1 MRKYLLL
8 FLLTVITATV
18 AFAQV
23 TTSSMTG
30 LIKDAKGETLAG
42 ATIKATHQPSGT
54 NYATTTNADGR
65 FTINNM
71 RVGGPYT
78 IVVSYIGYDPQTV
91 SDVYLKLGEAF
102 ILNGTLSQGAAVLSE
117 VTVRANN
124 PRSILNGERNGAITN
139 IGTREILTLPS
150 VTRSIND
157 LTRLTPQANGTSIG
171 GGNYRQN
178 YFTVD
183 GSDFNNS
190 FGIGGNLP
198 AGGSPIS
205 LDAIEE
211 ISVNV
216 TPYDVTQSGFV
227 GSALN
232 AVTRSGTNNVS
243 GSVYT
248 YWRNQEQQGINVG
261 PAMLQRQPLNDRT
274 WGARIGGPIIKNKL
288 FLFVNA
294 ERQTTTRPGQ
304 SRVAATAANPTGG
317 NVARP
322 TDTRL
327 NQISDF
333 LQSEY
338 GYNPGIYQNYGF
350 EFKRTNLLA
359 RIDWNINDNHKF
371 NVRYSQVESRDPS
384 FVNGTSA
391 AVQNFTSG
399 AGRTDVN
406 SLNFSSANYYQEA
419 NFYSL
424 SAELNS
430 NFGKFANTLRASRTH
445 QNDPRTTD
453 GPLFPFVDIME
464 GGQPYTSFGTELF
477 SYGNLR
483 DVTTYSFLDNLK
495 WTAGKN
501 NFTLGFQADFSTT
514 KNGFQ
519 RYGTSYYR
527 FNSVDDF
534 LNKANPVAYALTYS
548 LQPGF
553 AQAFPSFKFA
563 QYSLYGQDDYRVSD
577 NFRVTAGLRL
587 ELPTYPSTL
596 AEHPLIT
603 PLTFAGNE
611 KLSTATLPKKRIMF
625 SPRIGFNWD
634 VNGDRSVQL
643 RGGTGIF
650 TGRFP
655 FVWIVNQASDAGL
668 LQFTQ
673 INDGTASNP
682 VPGPFNP
689 DPNAYRPATQ
699 PAAGASLPS
708 TMTFISP
715 NLKMPQT
722 WKSSLAIDAKLPFG
736 FVGTLEGIYNKDLQT
751 AFWRNANLV
760 DPTNL
765 NVSNYPD
772 HRAIY
777 PSAAADKFINKITST
792 GQSTPTATNQ
802 FNTYVLDNGKSGH
815 YYSVT
820 AKLDKQFSRGFSA
833 SLAYVKSEAKV
844 LYDGSGDQAGSAW
857 QGTQTVNGSN
867 FQELSYANYI
877 APHRVVAS
885 VSYAK
890 EFLNHAKSTF
900 TFFYQGSIDGRFSYV
915 YSSDFNRDG
924 ANADLIYIPKNPSE
938 ITFVPLTVG
947 TGVNAVTYTAQQ
959 QSDMFF
965 RYVDQDDYLRN
976 HKGQYATRN
985 GASLPWRNQ
994 VDFKFLQDLFV
1005 NVGGKRNTIQFSFDI
1020 FNLGNLL
1027 NKNWGL
1033 HKLVNTRGIL
1043 TPTNTSAITPDGT
1056 TVPTFRLAV
1065 DRGLPVSTTFRDDV
1079 SINSTYYMQF
1089 GLRYI
1094 FN

>member
-1 MRKYLLL
+1 MRKHLLL
-8 FLLTVITATV
+8 SIIFLFAAVA

-30 LIKDAKGETLAG
+30 LIKDGKGETLIG
-42 ATIKATHQPSGT
+42 ATIKATHQPSGST
-54 NYATTTNADGR
+54 YATTTNADGR

-78 IVVSYIGYDPQTV
+78 VVVSYIGYDAKTV
-91 SDVYLKLGEAF
+91 TDVYLKLGEGF
-102 ILNGTLSQGAAVLSE
+102 VLNETLSQGAAVLSE
-117 VTVRANN
+117 VNIVATN
-124 PRSILNGERNGAITN
+124 PRSIMNGERNGAITN
-139 IGTREILTLPS
+139 IGTREILTLPTI
-150 VTRSIND
+150 TRNIND

-171 GGNYRQN
+171 GGNFRQN
-178 YFTVD
+178 YITVD

-205 LDAIEE
+205 LDALEE

-216 TPYDVTQSGFV
+216 TPYDVTQSGFI

-232 AVTRSGTNNVS
+232 AVTRSGTNDIS

-261 PAMLQRQPLNDRT
+261 PNMLQRQPLNDRT
-274 WGARIGGPIIKNKL
+274 WGARVGGPIVKNKL

-327 NQISDF
+327 NEIRDF
-333 LQSEY
+333 LKSEY
-338 GYNPGIYQNYGF
+338 NYDPGVYQGYGF
-350 EFKRTNLLA
+350 QFERTNLLG
-359 RIDWNINDNHKF
+359 RLDWNISDNHKF
-371 NVRYSQVESRDPS
+371 NVRYSQVESRDPN

-391 AVQNFTSG
+391 APSSFTSG

-406 SLNFSSANYYQEA
+406 SLNFNSANYYQEA

-424 SAELNS
+424 SAEWNGT
-430 NFGKFANTLRASRTH
+430 FGRFSNTLRASRTR

-453 GPLFPFVDIME
+453 GPLFPFVDILE

-483 DVTTYSFLDNLK
+483 DVSTYSFVDNLK
-495 WTAGKN
+495 WTAGKH
-501 NFTLGFQADFSTT
+501 NFTVGFQADFSTT

-527 FNSVDDF
+527 YNSVDDF
-534 LNKANPVAYALTYS
+534 LNKANPATYALTYS
-548 LQPGF
+548 LAPGY
-553 AQAFPSFKFA
+553 AQSFPSFKFA
-563 QYSLYGQDDYRVSD
+563 QYSIYGQDDYRVND
-577 NFRVTAGLRL
+577 NFRITAGLRL
-587 ELPTYPSTL
+587 DRPTYPKVL
-596 AEHPLIT
+596 GQHPLVT
-603 PLTFAGNE
+603 PLTFANNE
-611 KLSTATLPKKRIMF
+611 KLNTATLPTAKIMF
-625 SPRIGFNWD
+625 SPRVGFNWD
-634 VNGDRSVQL
+634 VNGDRSLQV
-643 RGGTGIF
+643 RGGSGIF
-650 TGRFP
+650 TGRLP
-655 FVWIVNQASDAGL
+655 FVWIVSQASDAGL
-668 LQFTQ
+668 LQITQ
-673 INDGTASNP
+673 INDGTAGNE
-682 VPGPFNP
+682 VPGIFNP
-689 DPNAYRPATQ
+689 DPNAYRPTTQ
-699 PAAGASLPS
+699 PKAGTTLPS
-708 TMTFISP
+708 AMTFISP
-715 NLKMPQT
+715 DLKMPQT
-722 WKSSLAIDAKLPFG
+722 WKTSLAVDTKLPFG

-751 AFWRNANLV
+751 AFWRNANLS
-760 DPTNL
+760 DPTDL
-765 NVSNYPD
+765 SITGYPD
-772 HRAIY
+772 HRAFY
-777 PSAAADKFINKITST
+777 PSANADKYINNIAG
-792 GQSTPTATNQ
+792 GQVTPTATGA
-802 FNTYVLDNGKSGH
+802 FNTYVLDNANKG
-815 YYSVT
+815 YYWSVT
-820 AKLDKQFSRGFSA
+820 AKLDKQFSRNFSA
-833 SLAYVKSEAKV
+833 SLAYIKSEAKN

-857 QGTQTVNGSN
+857 QGTQTINGSN
-867 FQELSYANYI
+867 SQELSYANYI
-877 APHRVVAS
+877 APNRVVAS
-885 VSYAK
+885 FSYAK
-890 EFLNHAKSTF
+890 EFLKHAKSTF

-947 TGVNAVTYTAQQ
+947 SGANAVTYTAQQ

-965 RYVDQDDYLRN
+965 RYVDQDAYLKN
-976 HKGQYATRN
+976 HKGQYAQRN
-985 GASLPWRNQ
+985 GANLPWRNQ

-1033 HKLVNTRGIL
+1033 HKLVNTRGL
-1043 TPTNTSAITPDGT
+1043 LVPTNNTAIAADGT
-1056 TVPTFRLAV
+1056 TVPTFRIAT

-1079 SINSTYYMQF
+1079 SISSTYYMQF